1 MVTGS
6 ERIASTQQ
14 RQAAKSPRPKQSIK
28 LIRHLR
34 SIAGEHKVC
43 YEIWP
48 VGSIAEGA
56 RTPRGFE
63 VLLCGVNGHLRREKG
78 VLHRVADCLHCA
90 CSYAE
95 LREIAEWSVP
105 LRKPP
110 FSYSIY
116 SFDQALHLAPPN
128 RRHRSEIIVTIAIV
142 DEASHNQQD
151 RCESECLKEVRA
163 RLSNLG
169 IREDVSYAAASGNA

>member
-6 ERIASTQQ
+6 DRTASAQQ
-14 RQAAKSPRPKQSIK
+14 RQEAKPLQPKQSTK
-28 LIRHLR
+28 PIRHLR
-34 SIAGEHKVC
+34 SIAGKHKVC

-48 VGSIAEGA
+48 VWSTSEGA
-56 RTPRGFE
+56 PTPTGFE

-90 CSYAE
+90 CCYAE

-105 LRKPP
+105 LKKPP

-128 RRHRSEIIVTIAIV
+128 RRHRSEIIVTTAIV
-142 DEASHNQQD
+142 DEGFHNQQD
-151 RCESECLKEVRA
+151 HCESECLKEVRE
-163 RLSNLG
+163 RLYNLG
-169 IREDVSYAAASGNA
+169 IREDVSYAAASGKT

>member
-1 MVTGS
+1 
-6 ERIASTQQ
+6 
-14 RQAAKSPRPKQSIK
+14 
-28 LIRHLR
+28 LR
-34 SIAGEHKVC
+34 SIAGKHKVY

-48 VGSIAEGA
+48 IGSTSEGA
-56 RTPRGFE
+56 RTTTGFE

-90 CSYAE
+90 CCYAE

-105 LRKPP
+105 LKKPP

-128 RRHRSEIIVTIAIV
+128 RRHRSEIIVTTAIV
-142 DEASHNQQD
+142 DDAFHNEPD
-151 RCESECLKEVRA
+151 HCDSECLKEVRE
-163 RLSNLG
+163 RLYNLG
-169 IREDVSYAAASGNA
+169 IREDVSYAAASGNT